1 MGNLVGSIIE
11 SGSQLLQ
18 AGMNRRTQFA
28 INQQNHEHDFDV
40 MREQQAMNLSGL
52 ASQREY
58 GSPLEQK
65 RRLMRAGVNAF
76 TAQNMISAG
85 DSPAGAPVTPQN
97 TPAQF
102 SPINF
107 SLSSVYDALKHR
119 QEMKHQRGMQDDAQ
133 KHASEMTDKELE
145 HQSFMQDVKNVH
157 ERTMAY
163 DTFIQDVAKLGLG
176 FKHDLNMQ
184 ANQFNENQTQRN
196 WQANQNELDRE
207 SREFEGGLNRQFEQL
222 KSAQQEAL
230 QRDLQKL
237 MIEHQERMKDKDID
251 FQTRKEEVEF
261 EKWRTP
267 MYEERSPFW
276 VNKTYGETNF
286 RYPKKFD
293 YDDTGVSNP
302 WKKPYTHRF

>member
-1 MGNLVGSIIE
+1 MSDLIGSIINT
-11 SGSQLLQ
+11 SGNLIQ
-18 AGMNRRTQFA
+18 AGINRSTQFK
-28 INQQNHEHDFDV
+28 INQRNHEHDFDV

-65 RRLMRAGVNAF
+65 KRLMRAGVNAF
-76 TAQNMISAG
+76 TAENMISAG
-85 DSPAGAPVTPQN
+85 DSPAGAPVTAQN

-107 SLSSVYDALKHR
+107 DLSSVYDALKHR
-119 QEMKHQRGMQDDAQ
+119 QEMKHQRGMQDDAL

-157 ERTMAY
+157 ERIMAY
-163 DTFIQDVAKLGLG
+163 DAFINDVAKLGLG
-176 FKHDLNMQ
+176 FEHDLTMQ
-184 ANQFNENQTQRN
+184 ANQFNENQSQRN

-222 KSAQQEAL
+222 KNAQQEAL

-237 MIEHQERMKDKDID
+237 MLDHQQRMKDKDID
-251 FQTRKEEVEF
+251 FQTRKEAVEF
-261 EKWRTP
+261 EKWKTP
-267 MYEERSPFW
+267 MYEERSPLW
-276 VNKTYGETNF
+276 IRESYGATDF

-293 YDDTGVSNP
+293 YDERDISNP
-302 WKKPYTHRF
+302 WKKPYTHRY

>member
-1 MGNLVGSIIE
+1 MSDLLGSFVE
-11 SGSQLLQ
+11 AGASLAQ
-18 AGMNRRTQFA
+18 AGINRRTQFT
-28 INQQNHEHDFDV
+28 INQSNHEHDFDV

-58 GSPLEQK
+58 GTPLEQK
-65 RRLMRAGVNAF
+65 KRLMRAGVNAF
-76 TAQNMISAG
+76 TAENMISAG

-102 SPINF
+102 SPISF
-107 SLSSVYDALKHR
+107 DLSSVYDALKHR

-163 DTFIQDVAKLGLG
+163 NAFIQDVAKLGLG
-176 FKHDLNMQ
+176 FQHDLNLQ
-184 ANQFNENQTQRN
+184 ANQFNENQAQRN
-196 WQANQNELDRE
+196 WQANQNDLDRE

-237 MIEHQERMKDKDID
+237 MFEHQERMKDKDID
-251 FQTRKEEVEF
+251 FQTRKEEVEYD
-261 EKWRTP
+261 KWKHP
-267 MYEERSPFW
+267 HVEDKSPFW
-276 VNKTYGETNF
+276 FNHTMGERNT
-286 RYPKKFD
+286 RYPLD
-293 YDDTGVSNP
+293 EREISNP
-302 WKKPYTHRF
+302 WKKPYTHRW